1 MRLKNHFQKYTL
13 TSDQSSLLVKL
24 EQFLDS
30 SNSQSNVFLLKGYA
44 GTGKTFITKG
54 LTEYFRGVGQNC
66 VLAAPTGKAA
76 KVIQEKTG
84 SEAYT
89 IHKTIY
95 GDKIVEKS
103 ETNLVEY
110 KNDELDRTYKFYF
123 DLRVNEDSVDTVYI
137 FDEASMISNIYSEM
151 EFIRF
156 GSGHLLQDLI
166 RYINLDQNDH
176 RKKIIFIGDNAQLPP
191 VGMNFSPALD
201 EKYLLDKFGL
211 EVTEFELKEVMR
223 QKENSGILKN
233 ASKLRNSL
241 EAKIFNQLDLDT
253 EDDVTE
259 LASHELMPKY
269 LDISGHKISKDA
281 MVISYTNASVTE
293 YNQQIRKHFFQ
304 DSSQIQINDK
314 IMVLSNN
321 SNYDIFL
328 SNGDFGMIRQI
339 LGNTEHKTVQ
349 LKRKNEESGIVEK
362 IDIDLY
368 FRDVVILFKDI
379 NNKPHEI
386 KCKIVENLLF
396 SESPGL
402 NSDENKAI
410 YLDFVMRNSHL
421 KPNTKAFTEA
431 IRNDPY
437 FNALKVKFGYAI
449 TCHKAQGSEWK
460 HVFLNCKTHQSYL
473 SDGYFRWLYTA
484 LTRAAENLYLI
495 NAPHLGMFDGFK
507 KNHVVTEH
515 IIEKTQHT
523 VEKNANIDNV
533 FQIQDPFLLL
543 VYQKVVSLL
552 QNHTVEI
559 VNVAHN
565 QYQEQYT
572 FKNDQEAT
580 TIIFY
585 YNGKNL
591 ITNIQS
597 VETNALSSQLK
608 DLFASMKKH
617 VLGVVN
623 GKEEGFEFPEK
634 FLETYYDTV
643 KNTIETIGAK
653 VGDIEHK
660 NWMERYMFT
669 RDDEVA
675 IIDFY
680 YNGKG
685 QFKSPTPNNKSN
697 SAVLISEILG
707 VLQ

>member
-1 MRLKNHFQKYTL
+1 MQLKDHFEKYTL
-13 TSDQSSLLVKL
+13 TSDQSTLVEQL
-24 EQFLDS
+24 EQFLGS
-30 SNSQSNVFLLKGYA
+30 KNMQSNVFLLKGYA

-54 LTEYFRGVGQNC
+54 LTEYFRGIGRNY

-137 FDEASMISNIYSEM
+137 FDEASMISNTYSEM

-156 GSGHLLQDLI
+156 GSGYLLQDLI
-166 RYINLDQNDH
+166 KYINLDQNDH

-201 EKYLLDKFGL
+201 EKYLFNQFGL
-211 EVTEFELKEVMR
+211 NVDEFELKEVVR

-233 ASKLRNSL
+233 ASKLRDAL
-241 EAKIFNQLDLDT
+241 ESKIFNRLDLDT
-253 EDDVTE
+253 GYDVAE

-269 LDISGHKISKDA
+269 LEVSGHKISKDA

-304 DSSQIQINDK
+304 DPSQIQVNDK

-328 SNGDFGMIRQI
+328 SNGDFGLIRQI
-339 LGNTEHKTVQ
+339 LGDTEHKIVQ
-349 LKRKNEESGIVEK
+349 LKRKNEETGVVEK

-368 FRDVVILFKDI
+368 FRDVVVLFKDI
-379 NNKPHEI
+379 NNHPHEI

-396 SESPGL
+396 SESPSL
-402 NSDENKAI
+402 SSDENKAI

-449 TCHKAQGSEWK
+449 TCHKAQGSEWQ

-484 LTRAAENLYLI
+484 LTRATENLYVI
-495 NAPHLGMFDGFK
+495 NPPHLGMFDGLK
-507 KNHVVTEH
+507 KQHVGMEH
-515 IIEKTQHT
+515 I
-523 VEKNANIDNV
+523 VEKAEDTHSSAVSVDNP
-533 FQIQDPFLLL
+533 FNIQDPFLLL
-543 VYQKVVSLL
+543 MYQKIISIL
-552 QNHTVEI
+552 QGHNVEI
-559 VNVAHN
+559 VSISHN
-565 QYQEQYT
+565 QYQEQYS
-572 FKNDQEAT
+572 FKNEDENA

-585 YNGKNL
+585 YNGKQL

-597 VETNALSSQLK
+597 VETNALSVQLK
-608 DLFASMKKH
+608 ELFEPMKKH
-617 VLGVVN
+617 VLGLV
-623 GKEEGFEFPEK
+623 GKQEGSHEFPQK
-634 FLETYYDTV
+634 FLESYYFEIQSS
-643 KNTIETIGAK
+643 IEKVGAK
-653 VGDIEHK
+653 VGNIEHK
-660 NWMERYMFT
+660 NWMERYTFV
-669 RDDEVA
+669 RGNEIA

-680 YNGKG
+680 YNQKG
-685 QFKSPTPNNKSN
+685 QFRTPMPNNKSN
-697 SAVLISEILG
+697 SAVLINDIFR

>member
-1 MRLKNHFQKYTL
+1 MQLQDYFQKYTL
-13 TSDQSSLLVKL
+13 TSDQSSLLVEL

-30 SNSQSNVFLLKGYA
+30 SNSQSNVFFLKGYA

-54 LTEYFRGVGQNC
+54 LTEYFHGIGRSY

-84 SEAYT
+84 SETYT

-156 GSGHLLQDLI
+156 GSGYLLQDLI
-166 RYINLDQNDH
+166 KYINIDQNDH

-211 EVTEFELKEVMR
+211 KVDEFELKEVVR

-241 EAKIFNQLDLDT
+241 ESKIFNQLDLDT
-253 EDDVTE
+253 EEDVIE
-259 LASHELMPKY
+259 LTSNELMPKY
-269 LDISGHKISKDA
+269 LDISGYKISKDT

-293 YNQQIRKHFFQ
+293 YNRQIRKHFFE
-304 DSSQIQINDK
+304 DPSQIQVNDK
-314 IMVLSNN
+314 IMVLTNN

-328 SNGDFGMIRQI
+328 SNGDFGLIRQI
-339 LGNTEHKTVQ
+339 LGDTEHKVVQ
-349 LKRKNEESGIVEK
+349 LKRKNEETGIVDK

-379 NNKPHEI
+379 NNNPHEI

-421 KPNTKAFTEA
+421 KPNTKEFTDA

-484 LTRAAENLYLI
+484 LTRAAENLYVT

-507 KNHVVTEH
+507 KNHVVMEH
-515 IIEKTQHT
+515 IVEKTQQT
-523 VEKNANIDNV
+523 FEVEEKVDNL

-543 VYQKVVSLL
+543 VYQKIVSLL
-552 QNHTVEI
+552 HNQTVEI
-559 VNVAHN
+559 VNIVHN

-572 FKNDQEAT
+572 FKNDQENT

-597 VETNALSSQLK
+597 VETNALSTQLK
-608 DLFASMKKH
+608 DLFEPMKNR

-623 GKEEGFEFPEK
+623 KKEEGYAFPEK
-634 FLETYYDTV
+634 FLEIYYDAV
-643 KNTIETIGAK
+643 KNIIEKIGAK
-653 VGDIEHK
+653 VGDVEHK
-660 NWMERYMFT
+660 NWMERYTFV
-669 RDDEVA
+669 RGDEVA

-680 YNGKG
+680 YNQKG
-685 QFKSPTPNNKSN
+685 QFRAPTPNNKSN
-697 SAVLISEILG
+697 SAVLVNDILG